1 MFHKEKRRTPR
12 TKMPITLEAASEA
25 RRNIAGFAIRTPL
38 VRLNT
43 DDHEVYLKRVLPA
56 RLRKLGFLLGQEA
69 ADGGSADLKLAGDF
83 GFADSL
89 PM

>member
-1 MFHKEKRRTPR
+1 MAFQVD
-12 TKMPITLEAASEA
+12 ITEPA
-25 RRNIAGFAIRTPL
+25 L
-38 VRLNT
+38 VDAEDYVCFIVSFRQGCVRPF
-43 DDHEVYLKRVLPA
+43 DSK
-56 RLRKLGFLLGQEA
+56 FLLGQEA